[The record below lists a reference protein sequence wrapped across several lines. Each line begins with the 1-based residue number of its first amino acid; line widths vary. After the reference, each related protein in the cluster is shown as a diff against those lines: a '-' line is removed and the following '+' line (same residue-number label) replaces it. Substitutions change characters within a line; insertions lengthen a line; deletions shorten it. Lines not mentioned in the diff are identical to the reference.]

1 MSMMTWVVMFSFL
14 VCCMVIQKAL
24 LVEKLSDEIA
34 DLIEMGIE
42 RESEVVEYEGNEPN
56 LLTILQ
62 QWNCSEKC
70 NRYWLLERVDD
81 KMIQIHA

>member
-1 MSMMTWVVMFSFL
+1 MFSFL

-24 LVEKLSDEIA
+24 PIEKLSDEIS

-62 QWNCSEKC
+62 Q
-70 NRYWLLERVDD
+70 
-81 KMIQIHA
+81 

>member
-1 MSMMTWVVMFSFL
+1 
-14 VCCMVIQKAL
+14 MVIQKAL

-62 QWNCSEKC
+62 Q
-70 NRYWLLERVDD
+70 
-81 KMIQIHA
+81 